1 MCVVLP
7 NKTRGIPLRT
17 MSAIVEVLI
26 GTVLN

>member
-1 MCVVLP
+1 MYIVLP

-26 GTVLN
+26 RTVSN